1 MDYGRLS
8 WRGIIDVEAD
18 RVALRDDQGTPH
30 DIRDLFVNVD
40 DIGTVREVLTN
51 ICGGFTHTQRS
62 RGTTRTISRPPTTR
76 YRV

>member
-18 RVALRDDQGTPH
+18 RVALRDDEGSPH

-40 DIGTVREVLTN
+40 L
-51 ICGGFTHTQRS
+51 S
-62 RGTTRTISRPPTTR
+62 RIHI
-76 YRV
+76 